1 MTGDPLAA
9 LARRVGSF
17 EFLPTLFDDIGD
29 VVFFIKDAE
38 GRYLSANRTLAARCG
53 LRHPAQML
61 GKTPADIFPAPLGGS
76 YLAQDLAVM
85 RSDAAIENQLEL
97 HLYPDRR
104 EGWCITRKL
113 PLHDPSGKVIGLA
126 GISRDLGIPDRG
138 NPAFRQVAGI
148 AMRIR
153 EHFDAPL
160 QFAELAR
167 QAGLSMS
174 GLERYFH
181 RVFAIS
187 PRQMLLRCRIDAARK
202 LLSANR
208 NLSIT
213 AVAQACGYSDHS
225 AFTRQFKA
233 VCGVTPLAYREL
245 TVAEVPSTSRPR

>member
-1 MTGDPLAA
+1 MTEDPLAA
-9 LARRVGSF
+9 VARRAGSF
-17 EFLPTLFDDIGD
+17 EFLPALFDDIGD

-38 GRYLSANRTLAARCG
+38 GRYLSANRTLAQRCG
-53 LRHPAQML
+53 LRQPSQML
-61 GKTPADIFPAPLGGS
+61 GKTPADIFPAPLGGN

-85 RSDAAIENQLEL
+85 RSDTAIEHQLEL

-113 PLHDPSGKVIGLA
+113 PLHDRAGTVIGLA

-148 AMRIR
+148 ATRIR

-202 LLSANR
+202 LLTANR
-208 NLSIT
+208 HLSIT

-225 AFTRQFKA
+225 AFSRQFKA
-233 VCGVTPLAYREL
+233 VCGVTPQAYREL
-245 TVAEVPSTSRPR
+245 ALPATQSAGRPR